1 MRIAFCAS
9 LALVLAGC
17 GGKQPAQV
25 SHSDAEFH
33 KKLQLQLIEAKP
45 GDVIELPAGKW
56 TFNRS
61 LSLNKSNVT
70 IRGAGPDKTVLSFKG
85 QV

>member
-9 LALVLAGC
+9 LALVLVGC

-45 GDVIELPAGKW
+45 GDVIELRPRASGPSIA
-56 TFNRS
+56 RS
-61 LSLNKSNVT
+61 ASTSRT
-70 IRGAGPDKTVLSFKG
+70 
-85 QV
+85 

>member
-9 LALVLAGC
+9 LALVLVGC

-56 TFNRS
+56 TFNR
-61 LSLNKSNVT
+61 
-70 IRGAGPDKTVLSFKG
+70 
-85 QV
+85 